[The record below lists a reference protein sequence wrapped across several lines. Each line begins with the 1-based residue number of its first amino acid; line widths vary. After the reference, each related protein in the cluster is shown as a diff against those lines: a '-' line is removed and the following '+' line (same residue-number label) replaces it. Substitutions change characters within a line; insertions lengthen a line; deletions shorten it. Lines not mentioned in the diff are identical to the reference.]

1 MGGLMVQGQKPNKPL
16 FSQHYLE
23 HRIQECLEWQENI
36 TQEFDKLQNL
46 YLSKK
51 DLLPKLSEAQTEE
64 VFIKPALDI
73 LGFSHIPQVTTR
85 GKGRVQRP
93 DYALFN
99 NERDRDS
106 AYPLQENETAFYQRV
121 SAIVEAKYWERP
133 LSQVSA
139 NDKRDIYK
147 NENPSFQIASYLT
160 GTGVDWGILTN
171 GKEWRLYYRQ
181 ASCTA
186 TEFYPV
192 DLVELLE
199 NKDLEKFKYF
209 WLFFRKEALVKDTQ
223 GRNFLERVREGST
236 TYATRVGN
244 ELKALVFD
252 RVFPD
257 LAGAFVTETPTSGGA
272 GGVKLRENVTADRV
286 YEATLSFLYK
296 LLFLLYAEGRNLLPI
311 EGDYREYSLIKLTQE
326 IAQSLEI
333 KRSFSKTSTV
343 MYDKLL
349 NLFKIV
355 ARGDARLGVPRY
367 NGGLFHFN
375 FSEEA
380 DKIDY
385 RANHFLSQFKISDE
399 VLAPVLDKLARFE
412 GKPIDYSF
420 LGVRQLG
427 SIYES
432 LLEYR
437 IKIDGVGA
445 GSPTN
450 YDSSQIAGKN
460 PPPPIS
466 VHLENDKGERKA
478 TGSYYTPD
486 YIVKYIVSHTIKP
499 ILAQRKAR
507 FDELMAQIS
516 QGLIKLQDK
525 RLGVPSING
534 IRKELQRLER
544 EAQSTLLDIKVCDP
558 AMGSGH
564 FLVETVDYLTDEL
577 IGILTEYPEHNPVL
591 EMIEQTRQNIL
602 DNLKQQGITINP
614 DKLEPTQLLQRVVM
628 KRCIYG
634 VDLNPIAVELAKV
647 SLWLHSFTIGAPL
660 SFLDHHLRC
669 GNSLIGTTAQEA
681 EAKMRKEESG
691 QLNLLTEPFVGLL
704 RAAEIMGGVSVLS
717 DATFAEVEQSER
729 LFRSFDEAAKPYKR
743 LLDIYI
749 SQFFGVK
756 QADNF
761 LRVHGTNAI
770 TPNPK
775 KMSKEDKAVYE
786 AAQKI
791 SEEKRFFHW
800 DLEFPEVFIDLDNAS
815 WKEKAGFDVVVGNP
829 PYQKIQGIPS
839 TNPKQADFY
848 KTAFTSATGKYDIYV
863 LFIEKS
869 TKLFHSKGRIGLI
882 IPHKF
887 TQSHFGMGIRK
898 QLIETKLIHSIYS
911 FGINQIFNEVT
922 TYTCLLFLD
931 GRKSNSLLFYEMPEL
946 QSIQGKIPTYL
957 QQISLENMTLIS
969 LDKLKAEGW
978 FLSKNES
985 EIIFDKLHTKT
996 VKLEYLVEGIFQG
1009 VVTGFN
1015 DIFILK
1021 KIAHSA
1027 ANNLPLVFSEYLQQD
1042 IEIESDIVQDFIMAD
1057 NVSRFCSLEVNK
1069 LLIYPYKTVN
1079 DKKSLIPEKE
1089 LKQRFPKAYQYLNS
1103 LKEVLSQRGSERMNY
1118 ESWYALWNARNPNNF
1133 KYTKILTPDI
1143 SYKGSMS
1150 LSDRQDILHSDTCYA
1165 IILKPDVGLNPKT
1178 VLAILNSQLIWF
1190 YLTNISTSL
1199 KGGYFRYKTNY
1210 LNRIPVI
1217 EIKFTTPQD
1226 HRQQA
1231 LDNTIALYQQY
1242 QNNGNRDRLL
1252 AQVDHHL
1259 SQQPE
1264 EADVIHDFLAY
1275 LAEQM
1280 IALNQPKQ
1288 TEIKSFWQ
1296 WLERFIGCPID
1307 TLTNKSKI
1315 QNYLGDYNKDEPHL
1329 SFNELIEVI
1338 KKNKK
1343 KLKIDPVARKEQETL
1358 EKEYQASLDTLLPI
1372 KTKLMTCDKL
1382 IDSIVYKLYGLTEE
1396 EIAIV
1401 EGR

>member
-1 MGGLMVQGQKPNKPL
+1 MAEGQKPNKPL

-36 TQEFDKLQNL
+36 TQEFDKLQKL

-85 GKGRVQRP
+85 GKGRAQRP

-99 NERDRDS
+99 HDRDRDS

-133 LSQVSA
+133 LSKVSA

-199 NKDLEKFKYF
+199 SKDLEKFKYF

-257 LAGAFVTETPTSGGA
+257 LAGGFVTETPTSGGA

-296 LLFLLYAEGRNLLPI
+296 LLFLLYAEARNLLPI

-333 KRSFSKTSTV
+333 KRGFSKTSTV

-367 NGGLFHFN
+367 NGGLFDFN

-427 SIYES
+427 SIYEG

-507 FDELMAQIS
+507 FDELMAQIY
-516 QGLIKLQDK
+516 QRQNQLQDK

-534 IRKELQRLER
+534 IRKELQQLER

-591 EMIEQTRQNIL
+591 EMLEQTRQNIL

-634 VDLNPIAVELAKV
+634 VDLNPMAVELAKV

-681 EAKMRKEESG
+681 EAKMTKEESG
-691 QLNLLTEPFVGLL
+691 QLNLLTGPFVGLL
-704 RAAEIMGGVSVLS
+704 RAAEIMRGVSVLS

-770 TPNPK
+770 TPNLK

-786 AAQKI
+786 EARKI
-791 SEEKRFFHW
+791 SEKMLFFHW
-800 DLEFPEVFIDLDNAS
+800 DLEFPEVFIDLENAS
-815 WKEKAGFDVVVGNP
+815 WKENGGFDVVVGNP

-898 QLIETKLIHSIYS
+898 KLIETRLIDSIYS

-931 GRKSNSLLFYEMPEL
+931 GRKSDSLWFYEMPEL
-946 QSIQGKIPTYL
+946 QSIQAKIQTYL

-969 LDKLKAEGW
+969 WEKLKAEGW

-985 EIIFDKLHTKT
+985 EIIFDKLHAKT
-996 VKLEYLVEGIFQG
+996 VKLECLVEGIFQG
-1009 VVTGFN
+1009 VVTGLN
-1015 DIFILK
+1015 NVFILQK
-1021 KIAHSA
+1021 KDYLF
-1027 ANNLPLVFSEYLQQD
+1027 NNLYLVVSEYLQQN
-1042 IEIESDIVQDFIMAD
+1042 IEMESEILQDFIMAD

-1069 LLIYPYKTVN
+1069 LLVYPYKTVN
-1079 DKKSLIPEKE
+1079 DKKSIIPENE
-1089 LKQRFPKAYQYLNS
+1089 LKQKFPKAYQYLNS
-1103 LKEVLSQRGSERMNY
+1103 LREVLSQRGSEKMNY

-1150 LSDRQDILHSDTCYA
+1150 LCEREDILHSDTCYA
-1165 IILKPDVGLNPKT
+1165 IILKRNLEFNLKT
-1178 VLAILNSQLIWF
+1178 ILAILNSQLIWF
-1190 YLTNISTSL
+1190 YLTNIGTSL
-1199 KGGYFRYKTNY
+1199 RGGYFRYKTNY

-1217 EIKFTTPQD
+1217 EIKFTTPQYL
-1226 HRQQA
+1226 RQQA
-1231 LDNTIALYQQY
+1231 LDNTIALYHQY
-1242 QNNGNRDRLL
+1242 QNNGNRDLL
-1252 AQVDHHL
+1252 YAQVDHHL

-1280 IALNQPKQ
+1280 MAFNQQKQ
-1288 TEIKSFWQ
+1288 TEIKRFLQ
-1296 WLERFIGCPID
+1296 WLEPFIGCPID

-1329 SFNELIEVI
+1329 SFDDLIEVL

-1382 IDSIVYKLYGLTEE
+1382 IDSIVYKLYGLTEA

>member
-1 MGGLMVQGQKPNKPL
+1 MQLKKGIMVQGQKPNKPL

-36 TQEFDKLQNL
+36 TQGFEALTKL

-85 GKGRVQRP
+85 GKGRAQRP
-93 DYALFN
+93 DYALFTN
-99 NERDRDS
+99 DRDRDS
-106 AYPLQENETAFYQRV
+106 AYPLQENETAFYNRV
-121 SAIVEAKYWERP
+121 VAIAEAKYWERP
-133 LSQVSA
+133 LSKVSA

-181 ASCTA
+181 ASSTA

-199 NKDLEKFKYF
+199 NQDLEKFKYF

-272 GGVKLRENVTADRV
+272 GGVKLRENVTWEQV

-296 LLFLLYAEGRNLLPI
+296 LLFLLYAEARNLLPI
-311 EGDYREYSLIKLTQE
+311 EGDYRDRSLIKLTQE
-326 IAQSLEI
+326 VAQIIDKKKKLSQ
-333 KRSFSKTSTV
+333 TSTG

-349 NLFKIV
+349 SLFQIV
-355 ARGDARLGVPRY
+355 DHGDARLGVPRY
-367 NGGLFHFN
+367 NGGLFHFD

-380 DKIDY
+380 NKIDY
-385 RANHFLSQFKISDE
+385 RSNHFLSQFKITDAI
-399 VLAPVLDKLARFE
+399 LAPVLDKLARFE
-412 GKPIDYSF
+412 GQPIDYSF

-427 SIYES
+427 SIYEG

-437 IKIDGVGA
+437 LKIDQVGA

-460 PPPPIS
+460 PPIQVS

-486 YIVKYIVSHTIKP
+486 YIVKYIVSHTLKP

-507 FDELMAQIS
+507 FHELMAQITEGHN
-516 QGLIKLQDK
+516 QLQDK
-525 RLGVPSING
+525 RLCQVLRDGLKKDLPRV
-534 IRKELQRLER
+534 ER

-558 AMGSGH
+558 AMGSGY

-577 IGILTEYPEHNPVL
+577 IGILTEYPQHNPVL
-591 EMIEQTRQNIL
+591 EMLEQTRQNIL

-614 DKLEPTQLLQRVVM
+614 DKLEPTQLLQWVVM

-634 VDLNPIAVELAKV
+634 VDLNPITVELAKV
-647 SLWLHSFTIGAPL
+647 SLCLHSFTIGAPL

-681 EAKMRKEESG
+681 EAKMMQEERG

-704 RAAEIMGGVSVLS
+704 ETAKTMGGVSVLS

-729 LFRSFDEAAKPYKR
+729 LFHSFDEAAKPYKR
-743 LLDIYI
+743 LLDIYV

-756 QADNF
+756 QADKF

-786 AAQKI
+786 EARKI

-800 DLEFPEVFIDLDNAS
+800 DLEFPEVFIDLENAS
-815 WKEKAGFDVVVGNP
+815 WKENGGFDAVVGNP
-829 PYQKIQGIPS
+829 PYVNVLNIEVKERDYLLQTYNSAQGRVDVYIPLFEKTLNILKTGGVCGVITPNKYFVYGYGSILREKLLTKTTILNLVDLARAESIFPEAATYTVISIVLNQIPKNSHLIDTSIFISDQPRYILDIGQGKLNGACTHELIPQTRFLRTPLKVFSLWLDDIRWQFYEKIDRVSVLMGEEWSIEQCIRIGSKKLRDELVITPHQSSEILESNQLFAKRIIDAEEVERYSINWQGRHLIYDKKRLY
-839 TNPKQADFY
+839 NPKSEELFER
-848 KTAFTSATGKYDIYV
+848 GKLLVKDAGTHLTVALDLAKENPYYALNTVYV
-863 LFIEKS
+863 
-869 TKLFHSKGRIGLI
+869 I
-882 IPHKF
+882 IPK
-887 TQSHFGMGIRK
+887 SHADVNVR
-898 QLIETKLIHSIYS
+898 
-911 FGINQIFNEVT
+911 
-922 TYTCLLFLD
+922 FL
-931 GRKSNSLLFYEMPEL
+931 
-946 QSIQGKIPTYL
+946 
-957 QQISLENMTLIS
+957 
-969 LDKLKAEGW
+969 A
-978 FLSKNES
+978 
-985 EIIFDKLHTKT
+985 
-996 VKLEYLVEGIFQG
+996 
-1009 VVTGFN
+1009 
-1015 DIFILK
+1015 
-1021 KIAHSA
+1021 
-1027 ANNLPLVFSEYLQQD
+1027 
-1042 IEIESDIVQDFIMAD
+1042 
-1057 NVSRFCSLEVNK
+1057 
-1069 LLIYPYKTVN
+1069 
-1079 DKKSLIPEKE
+1079 
-1089 LKQRFPKAYQYLNS
+1089 
-1103 LKEVLSQRGSERMNY
+1103 
-1118 ESWYALWNARNPNNF
+1118 
-1133 KYTKILTPDI
+1133 
-1143 SYKGSMS
+1143 
-1150 LSDRQDILHSDTCYA
+1150 
-1165 IILKPDVGLNPKT
+1165 
-1178 VLAILNSQLIWF
+1178 AILNSFISDFLYKLLF
-1190 YLTNISTSL
+1190 GALTIR
-1199 KGGYFRYKTNY
+1199 GGYIRFREY
-1210 LNRIPVI
+1210 LQYLPIRKIN
-1217 EIKFTTPQD
+1217 FTTSPD
-1226 HRQQA
+1226 RVRQA
-1231 LDNTIALYQQY
+1231 LDKTIALYHQY
-1242 QNNGNRDRLL
+1242 QNNGKRDRLY

-1259 SQQPE
+1259 SKQPE

-1280 IALNQPKQ
+1280 MAFNQQKQ
-1288 TEIKSFWQ
+1288 TEIKRFWQ
-1296 WLERFIGCPID
+1296 WLEGFIGCPID

-1315 QNYLGDYNKDEPHL
+1315 QNYLGDYHKDEPHL
-1329 SFNELIEVI
+1329 SFHELIEVF

-1343 KLKIDPVARKEQETL
+1343 KLKIDPLARKEQETL
-1358 EKEYQASLDTLLPI
+1358 EKEYQASLETLLPI
-1372 KTKLMTCDKL
+1372 KMQLMTCDKL
-1382 IDSIVYKLYGLTEE
+1382 IDKIVYKLYGLTEA
-1396 EIAIV
+1396 EIATV
-1401 EGR
+1401 ENKP

>member
-1 MGGLMVQGQKPNKPL
+1 MAEGQKPNKPL

-85 GKGRVQRP
+85 GKGRAQRP

-99 NERDRDS
+99 HDRDRDS
-106 AYPLQENETAFYQRV
+106 AYPLQDNETAFYQRV
-121 SAIVEAKYWERP
+121 SAIAEAKYWERP
-133 LSQVSA
+133 LSKVSA

-181 ASCTA
+181 ASSTA

-192 DLVELLE
+192 DLVEILE
-199 NKDLEKFKYF
+199 SKDLEKFKYF
-209 WLFFRKEALVKDTQ
+209 WLFFRKEALIKDTQ

-257 LAGAFVTETPTSGGA
+257 LAGGFVSDANRRGETVTSA
-272 GGVKLRENVTADRV
+272 QV

-296 LLFLLYAEGRNLLPI
+296 LLFLLYAEARNLLPI
-311 EGDYREYSLIKLTQE
+311 EGDYRDHSLIKLTQE
-326 IAQSLEI
+326 VAQAIEKQKKLSQ
-333 KRSFSKTSTV
+333 TSTG

-349 NLFKIV
+349 SLFQIV
-355 ARGDARLGVPRY
+355 DRGDPGLEVPRY
-367 NGGLFHFN
+367 NGGLFHFD
-375 FSEEA
+375 FSQKSDQIE
-380 DKIDY
+380 Y
-385 RANHFLSQFKISDE
+385 RANHFLFQFKIADAI
-399 VLAPVLDKLARFE
+399 LAPVLDKLARFE
-412 GKPIDYSF
+412 GQPIDYSF

-427 SIYES
+427 SIYEG

-437 IKIDGVGA
+437 IKIGGVGA

-450 YDSSQIAGKN
+450 DDSSQIAGKN

-681 EAKMRKEESG
+681 EAKMTKEESG
-691 QLNLLTEPFVGLL
+691 QLNFLTGPFVGLL
-704 RAAEIMGGVSVLS
+704 RAAEIMRGVSVLS

-743 LLDIYI
+743 LLDIYV

-775 KMSKEDKAVYE
+775 KMSKEDQAVYE
-786 AAQKI
+786 EAQKL

-800 DLEFPEVFIDLDNAS
+800 DLEFPEVFIDLENAR
-815 WKEKAGFDVVVGNP
+815 WNENAGFDVVVGNP
-829 PYQKIQGIPS
+829 PYVRQEGLGEIKPFFQAQYKSYHGVADLYTYFYERGVTILRTSGALSYIVTNKWLRAGYGEALRRFFTENCVFEQIVDFGHAPIFADADVFPCIVVVRKAYRFNATNSSPSPVLICPVPREKLQDIDDLTEYVHQSGYPVPWSRFTADAWSLEHQDVDDLMTKIQTRG
-839 TNPKQADFY
+839 
-848 KTAFTSATGKYDIYV
+848 
-863 LFIEKS
+863 
-869 TKLFHSKGRIGLI
+869 
-882 IPHKF
+882 
-887 TQSHFGMGIRK
+887 
-898 QLIETKLIHSIYS
+898 
-911 FGINQIFNEVT
+911 
-922 TYTCLLFLD
+922 
-931 GRKSNSLLFYEMPEL
+931 
-946 QSIQGKIPTYL
+946 
-957 QQISLENMTLIS
+957 ISLSDFVGEKPLYG
-969 LDKLKAEGW
+969 LK
-978 FLSKNES
+978 
-985 EIIFDKLHTKT
+985 
-996 VKLEYLVEGIFQG
+996 
-1009 VVTGFN
+1009 TGFN
-1015 DIFILK
+1015 EAFLINEIDKTKIIQSDHDSYRIIKPYLRGQDVKRWFAKYDNLWMILTSTDIDIDNYPGVKKHLEQYRTQLEKRAGNQLWWQLQARPAYISVFEQPKIIYQEIQFHSAFSYDESGLYTNNKAFILPTSDLYLLGVLNSPLMWWYSWRYLPHMK
-1021 KIAHSA
+1021 DEALSPSGYLMQSLPIASPSDKIRSQVE
-1027 ANNLPLVFSEYLQQD
+1027 PK
-1042 IEIESDIVQDFIMAD
+1042 
-1057 NVSRFCSLEVNK
+1057 VSR
-1069 LLIYPYKTVN
+1069 LI
-1079 DKKSLIPEKE
+1079 E
-1089 LKQRFPKAYQYLNS
+1089 L
-1103 LKEVLSQRGSERMNY
+1103 
-1118 ESWYALWNARNPNNF
+1118 
-1133 KYTKILTPDI
+1133 TKINQENQ
-1143 SYKGSMS
+1143 
-1150 LSDRQDILHSDTCYA
+1150 R
-1165 IILKPDVGLNPKT
+1165 DVLEWLRS
-1178 VLAILNSQLIWF
+1178 VF
-1190 YLTNISTSL
+1190 H
-1199 KGGYFRYKTNY
+1199 
-1210 LNRIPVI
+1210 I
-1217 EIKFTTPQD
+1217 EKLGQKLEDFFK
-1226 HRQQA
+1226 
-1231 LDNTIALYQQY
+1231 
-1242 QNNGNRDRLL
+1242 
-1252 AQVDHHL
+1252 L
-1259 SQQPE
+1259 SQQEFIDEISKRLPKAKKESKLLGVSEQKQIKAAYNEFAVPMQTRNREILQLEHQLSDLVNQAYELTPE
-1264 EADVIHDFLAY
+1264 EIDLMWKTAPPRMPI
-1275 LAEQM
+1275 QR
-1280 IALNQPKQ
+1280 
-1288 TEIKSFWQ
+1288 
-1296 WLERFIGCPID
+1296 ER
-1307 TLTNKSKI
+1307 
-1315 QNYLGDYNKDEPHL
+1315 
-1329 SFNELIEVI
+1329 
-1338 KKNKK
+1338 
-1343 KLKIDPVARKEQETL
+1343 
-1358 EKEYQASLDTLLPI
+1358 
-1372 KTKLMTCDKL
+1372 
-1382 IDSIVYKLYGLTEE
+1382 
-1396 EIAIV
+1396 
-1401 EGR
+1401 